1 MRGLPQILALAR
13 IPALFKGLPKLIK
26 ILGANVVGGAAG
38 TAASLP
44 IMYAMTPG
52 MGGSEGGGGVPPQ
65 SDGEAMQALMA
76 LLQGGEGASRS
87 MPDLKREL
95 YASQAERRMMDIL
108 NMRGPTSF
116 AGSRPDLEAIIRG
129 NEEMLG
135 KLAYKEPPTPSEI
148 FAKYGLLPRDTA

>member
-1 MRGLPQILALAR
+1 MAGFLAGLPAL
-13 IPALFKGLPKLIK
+13 LKM
-26 ILGANVVGGAAG
+26 LGTSVVGGAAA

-52 MGGSEGGGGVPPQ
+52 MEGSGGVGGVPPQ
-65 SDGEAMQALMA
+65 SDEEAMQALMA
-76 LLQGGEGASRS
+76 LLQGGGVDSRS
-87 MPDLKREL
+87 MLDLKREL

-108 NMRGPTSF
+108 NMRGPASF

>member
-1 MRGLPQILALAR
+1 MGAFLTPLLPFL
-13 IPALFKGLPKLIK
+13 KM
-26 ILGANVVGGAAG
+26 LGTSVVGGAAA

-52 MGGSEGGGGVPPQ
+52 MEGGGGVPPQ
-65 SDGEAMQALMA
+65 SDEEAMQALMA

-87 MPDLKREL
+87 MSDLKREL

-108 NMRGPTSF
+108 NMRGPASF